1 MHKEAA
7 DAFERMPEMV
17 AEMEKYREESTC
29 KSFSREFDI
38 IYSALKDLMQY
49 MKVDSGDRLPQL
61 LQSIR
66 ALESKTESTMRS
78 LDDKL
83 RELKKRLED
92 TQNHIMDLMCAS

>member
-1 MHKEAA
+1 
-7 DAFERMPEMV
+7 
-17 AEMEKYREESTC
+17 
-29 KSFSREFDI
+29 
-38 IYSALKDLMQY
+38 MQY